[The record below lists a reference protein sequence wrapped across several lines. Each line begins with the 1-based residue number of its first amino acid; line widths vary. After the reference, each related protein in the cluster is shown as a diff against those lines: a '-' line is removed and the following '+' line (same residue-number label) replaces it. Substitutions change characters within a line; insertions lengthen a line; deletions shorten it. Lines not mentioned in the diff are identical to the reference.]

1 MLFSKNDFTK
11 CEKRLFLIIGV
22 LYLLFFMA
30 RMISNI
36 YFLTD
41 SYEYFEVAKAIRDF
55 TYFESSNHP
64 ELFTRRPFLYPLFL
78 SFFVD
83 FSPIFIVVIQT
94 VLGLFNTFI
103 LFKIIKQYKV
113 QLNNSLLILF
123 LFTPSIFIYSQLIMS
138 EWLVMLFLTMLFWLL
153 LQKWDKNNFAYIQ
166 IITVL
171 LAFTKPIFYPFI
183 YVNLVFFLVYMI
195 KKRVFSFWLFLPIIC
210 LQLYLNYNKNT
221 TGYKHFSSI
230 ENANLIDYNLYYFKS
245 STQSKE
251 KAELWLDSVYND
263 KKYVGKSFKEQ
274 NIYLKQIA
282 TNEIKK
288 NFFQYSFYH
297 FYTAIRGI
305 VDPGRFDLMTFF
317 EKETGRQGFLEI
329 LNNDKPIWDAF
340 KNKFV
345 IVYLFLIPVF
355 LANCIKWFYFL
366 KYLFFNKLTFKG
378 YYFIILFGYYILVS
392 GPVNCS
398 RYMMPF
404 QGILIVFAVL
414 GMLSKSKNLNQKTS
428 NC

>member
-1 MLFSKNDFTK
+1 MKNNFFKTNNNK
-11 CEKRLFLIIGV
+11 FFLLIC
-22 LYLLFFMA
+22 LFFLFA
-30 RMISNI
+30 LLLRLLSKI

-41 SYEYFEVAKAIRDF
+41 SYEYIQVAKQIGNFSLID
-55 TYFESSNHP
+55 TK
-64 ELFTRRPFLYPLFL
+64 RPFVYPLFL
-78 SFFVD
+78 SFFLQFNIV
-83 FSPIFIVVIQT
+83 FILIIQT
-94 VLGLFNTFI
+94 LLGLFTFYFLLKI
-103 LFKIIKQYKV
+103 LNFYTIQFQKKHIC
-113 QLNNSLLILF
+113 LLL
-123 LFTPSIFIYSQLIMS
+123 LTPSIFIYSQLIMS
-138 EWLVMLFLTMLFWLL
+138 EWLVMLFLTMLFWFLS
-153 LQKWDKNNFAYIQ
+153 QKWTKNNFAYIQ

-183 YVNLVFFLVYMI
+183 YVNLIFFLVYMI
-195 KKRVFSFWLFLPIIC
+195 KNKVFSFWLFLPIIC
-210 LQLYLNYNKNT
+210 LQLYLNYNKNV

-230 ENANLIDYNLYYFKS
+230 ENANLIGYNLYYFKS

-251 KAELWLDSVYND
+251 KAELWLNSVFND

-317 EKETGRQGFLEI
+317 EKETGRQGFLEV
-329 LNNDKPIWDAF
+329 LNSNKSIWSIF
-340 KNKFV
+340 KNKYFF
-345 IVYLFLIPVF
+345 IYIFLLPIF

-366 KYLFFNKLTFKG
+366 RYLFFNKSTFKV

-404 QGILIVFAVL
+404 QGVLMVFAVL
-414 GMLSKSKNLNQKTS
+414 GMQFKFNNRNQKI
-428 NC
+428 

>member
-11 CEKRLFLIIGV
+11 REKRLFLIIGV

-78 SFFVD
+78 SFFVN

-103 LFKIIKQYKV
+103 LFKIIKQY
-113 QLNNSLLILF
+113 QIQINNSLLIFF
-123 LFTPSIFIYSQLIMS
+123 LLTPSIFIYSQLIMS
-138 EWLVMLFLTMLFWLL
+138 EWLVMLFLTILFWLL
-153 LQKWDKNNFAYIQ
+153 LQKWTKNNFAYIQ

-183 YVNLVFFLVYMI
+183 YVNLIFFLVYMI
-195 KKRVFSFWLFLPIIC
+195 KNKVFSFWLFLPIIC
-210 LQLYLNYNKNT
+210 LQLYLNYNKNV

-230 ENANLIDYNLYYFKS
+230 ENANLIGYNLYYFKS

-251 KAELWLDSVYND
+251 KAELWLNAVFND
-263 KKYVGKSFKEQ
+263 KKYVWKSFKEQ

-317 EKETGRQGFLEI
+317 EKETGRQGFLEV
-329 LNNDKPIWDAF
+329 LNSNKSIWSIF
-340 KNKFV
+340 KNKYFF
-345 IVYLFLIPVF
+345 IYIFLLPIF

-366 KYLFFNKLTFKG
+366 RYLFFNKSTFKV

-404 QGILIVFAVL
+404 QGVLMVFAVL
-414 GMLSKSKNLNQKTS
+414 GMQFKFNNRNQKI
-428 NC
+428 

>member
-11 CEKRLFLIIGV
+11 REKRLFLIIGV

-78 SFFVD
+78 SFFVN

-103 LFKIIKQYKV
+103 LFKIIKQY
-113 QLNNSLLILF
+113 QIQINNSLLIFF
-123 LFTPSIFIYSQLIMS
+123 LLTPSIFIYSQLIMS
-138 EWLVMLFLTMLFWLL
+138 EWLVMLFLTILFWLL
-153 LQKWDKNNFAYIQ
+153 LQKWTKNNFAYIQ

-183 YVNLVFFLVYMI
+183 YVNLIFFLVYMI
-195 KKRVFSFWLFLPIIC
+195 KNKVFSFWLFLPIIC
-210 LQLYLNYNKNT
+210 LQLYLNYNKNV

-230 ENANLIDYNLYYFKS
+230 ENANLIGYNLYYFKS

-251 KAELWLDSVYND
+251 KAELWLNSVFND

-317 EKETGRQGFLEI
+317 EKETGRQGFLEV
-329 LNNDKPIWDAF
+329 LNSNKSIWSIF
-340 KNKFV
+340 KNKYFF
-345 IVYLFLIPVF
+345 IYIFLLPIF

-366 KYLFFNKLTFKG
+366 RYLFFNKSTFKV

-404 QGILIVFAVL
+404 QGVLMVFAVL
-414 GMLSKSKNLNQKTS
+414 GMQFKFNNRNQKI
-428 NC
+428 

>member
-11 CEKRLFLIIGV
+11 REKRLFLIIGV

-78 SFFVD
+78 SFFVN

-103 LFKIIKQYKV
+103 LFKIIKQY
-113 QLNNSLLILF
+113 QIQINNSLLIFF
-123 LFTPSIFIYSQLIMS
+123 LLTPSIFIYSQLIMS
-138 EWLVMLFLTMLFWLL
+138 EWLVMLFLTILFWLL
-153 LQKWDKNNFAYIQ
+153 LQKWTKNNLAYIQ

-183 YVNLVFFLVYMI
+183 YVNLIFFFVYMI
-195 KKRVFSFWLFLPIIC
+195 KNKVFSFWLFLPIIC
-210 LQLYLNYNKNT
+210 LQLYLNYNKNV

-230 ENANLIDYNLYYFKS
+230 ENANLIGYNLYYFKS

-251 KAELWLDSVYND
+251 KAELWLNSVFND

-317 EKETGRQGFLEI
+317 EKETGRQGFLEV
-329 LNNDKPIWDAF
+329 LNSNKSIWSIF
-340 KNKFV
+340 KNKYFF
-345 IVYLFLIPVF
+345 IYIFLLPIF

-366 KYLFFNKLTFKG
+366 RYLFFNKSTFKV

-404 QGILIVFAVL
+404 QGVLMVFAVL
-414 GMLSKSKNLNQKTS
+414 GMQFKFNNPNQKI
-428 NC
+428 

>member
-1 MLFSKNDFTK
+1 MLFSKIDFTK
-11 CEKRLFLIIGV
+11 SEKKLFLIITF
-22 LYLLFFMA
+22 LYFAFFIA
-30 RMISNI
+30 RMVSNI

-41 SYEYFEVAKAIRDF
+41 SYEYFEVAKAIRNF

-83 FSPIFIVVIQT
+83 FSPLIVIIFQT
-94 VLGLFNTFI
+94 IFSLFNTFI
-103 LFKIIKQYKV
+103 LFKIIKQYNI
-113 QLNNSLLILF
+113 QLTNKLLALF

-153 LQKWDKNNFAYIQ
+153 LQKWDKNKFIYIQ

-183 YVNLVFFLVYMI
+183 YINLIFFLVYMI
-195 KKRVFSFWLFLPIIC
+195 KNKLFSFWLFLPIIC

-230 ENANLIDYNLYYFKS
+230 ENANLVDYNLYYFKS

-251 KAELWLDSVYND
+251 QAELWLDSVYND
-263 KKYVGKSFKEQ
+263 KKYIGKSFKEQ
-274 NIYLKQIA
+274 NIYLKHIA

-288 NFFQYSFYH
+288 NFFQYSLYH

-317 EKETGRQGFLEI
+317 EKENGRQGFLEM
-329 LNNDKPIWDAF
+329 LNNDRPIWEVF
-340 KNKFV
+340 KNKFI
-345 IVYLFLIPVF
+345 IVYLFLIPIL
-355 LANCIKWFYFL
+355 LANCIKLFYFL
-366 KYLFFNKLTFKG
+366 RYLFFNKLSINV
-378 YYFIILFGYYILVS
+378 YYFLILFGYYVLVS

-404 QGILIVFAVL
+404 QGILIVFAIL
-414 GMLSKSKNLNQKTS
+414 GMQYKSNNRNQKFK

>member
-1 MLFSKNDFTK
+1 MALLKNDFTQS
-11 CEKRLFLIIGV
+11 EKKLFLIISV
-22 LYLLFFMA
+22 LYFLFFIA
-30 RMISNI
+30 RMVSNI

-41 SYEYFEVAKAIRDF
+41 SYEYFEVAKAIRNF
-55 TYFESSNHP
+55 TYFEPSNHP
-64 ELFTRRPFLYPLFL
+64 ELMTRRPFLYPFFL

-83 FSPIFIVVIQT
+83 FNPLIVIVFQT
-94 VLGLFNTFI
+94 ILSLFNTFI
-103 LFKIIKQYKV
+103 LFKIIKQYNIQITNK
-113 QLNNSLLILF
+113 LLVLF
-123 LFTPSIFIYSQLIMS
+123 LFTPSIFIYAQLIMS

-153 LQKWDKNNFAYIQ
+153 SQKWTQSNFACIQ
-166 IITVL
+166 IVTVL
-171 LAFTKPIFYPFI
+171 LAFTKPVFYPFI
-183 YVNLVFFLVYMI
+183 YINFIFFLVYMI
-195 KKRVFSFWLFLPIIC
+195 KNKRFSFWLFLPIIC
-210 LQLYLNYNKNT
+210 LQLYLNYNKNL

-251 KAELWLDSVYND
+251 QAELWLNSVYSN

-317 EKETGRQGFLEI
+317 EKETGRQGFLEV
-329 LNNDKPIWDAF
+329 LNTDKSIWSLF

-345 IVYLFLIPVF
+345 FIYLILIPIFLI
-355 LANCIKWFYFL
+355 NCVKWFYFSR
-366 KYLFFNKLTFKG
+366 YLFFNKLTFNG
-378 YYFIILFGYYILVS
+378 YYFMVLFGYYILVS

-404 QGILIVFAVL
+404 QGILIVFAAL
-414 GMLSKSKNLNQKTS
+414 GMLSKSKNLSQKVS

>member
-1 MLFSKNDFTK
+1 MKNNFFKTNNNK
-11 CEKRLFLIIGV
+11 FFLLIC
-22 LYLLFFMA
+22 LFFLFA
-30 RMISNI
+30 LLLRLLSKI

-41 SYEYFEVAKAIRDF
+41 SYEYIQVAKQIGNFSLID
-55 TYFESSNHP
+55 TK
-64 ELFTRRPFLYPLFL
+64 RPFVYPLFL
-78 SFFVD
+78 SFFLQFNIV
-83 FSPIFIVVIQT
+83 FILIIQT
-94 VLGLFNTFI
+94 LLGLFTFYFLLKI
-103 LFKIIKQYKV
+103 LNFYTIQFQKKHIC
-113 QLNNSLLILF
+113 LL

-138 EWLVMLFLTMLFWLL
+138 EWLVMLFLTMLFWFLS
-153 LQKWDKNNFAYIQ
+153 QKWTKNNFAYIQ

-183 YVNLVFFLVYMI
+183 YVNLIFFLVYMI
-195 KKRVFSFWLFLPIIC
+195 KNKVFSFWLFLPIIC
-210 LQLYLNYNKNT
+210 LQLYLNYNKNV

-230 ENANLIDYNLYYFKS
+230 ENANLIGYNLYYFKS

-251 KAELWLDSVYND
+251 KAELWLNSVFND

-317 EKETGRQGFLEI
+317 EKETGRQGFLEV
-329 LNNDKPIWDAF
+329 LNSNKSIWSIF
-340 KNKFV
+340 KNKYFF
-345 IVYLFLIPVF
+345 IYIFLLPIF

-366 KYLFFNKLTFKG
+366 RYLFFNKSTFKV

-404 QGILIVFAVL
+404 QGVLMVFAVL
-414 GMLSKSKNLNQKTS
+414 GMQFKFNNRNQKI
-428 NC
+428 

>member
-11 CEKRLFLIIGV
+11 SEKKIFLIICV
-22 LYLLFFMA
+22 LYFVFFIA
-30 RMISNI
+30 RMVSNI

-41 SYEYFEVAKAIRDF
+41 SYEYYEAAKAIRNF
-55 TYFESSNHP
+55 TYFESSNHL
-64 ELFTRRPFLYPLFL
+64 ELFTRRPFLYPFFL
-78 SFFVD
+78 SFFVN
-83 FSPIFIVVIQT
+83 FNPLIVVFFQT
-94 VLGLFNTFI
+94 ILSLFNTFI
-103 LFKIIKQYKV
+103 LFKIIKQYNIRLTNK
-113 QLNNSLLILF
+113 LLVLF

-153 LQKWDKNNFAYIQ
+153 SQKWTKSNFAYIQ
-166 IITVL
+166 LITVL

-183 YVNLVFFLVYMI
+183 YVNLIFFLVYMI
-195 KKRVFSFWLFLPIIC
+195 KNKVLSFWLFLPIIC

-230 ENANLIDYNLYYFKS
+230 ENSNLIDYNLYYFKS

-251 KAELWLDSVYND
+251 QAELWLDSIYKD

-288 NFFQYSFYH
+288 NFFQYSIYH

-317 EKETGRQGFLEI
+317 ERETGRQGFLEI

-345 IVYLFLIPVF
+345 LVYLFLIPIF
-355 LANCIKWFYFL
+355 LINCIKWFYFSR
-366 KYLFFNKLTFKG
+366 YLFYNKLTFNI

-404 QGILIVFAVL
+404 QGILIVFALL
-414 GMLSKSKNLNQKTS
+414 GMFSMSKNLNKKAS

>member
-11 CEKRLFLIIGV
+11 SEKKIFLIISV
-22 LYLLFFMA
+22 LYFVFFIA
-30 RMISNI
+30 RMVSNI

-41 SYEYFEVAKAIRDF
+41 SYEYYEAAKAIRNF

-64 ELFTRRPFLYPLFL
+64 ELFTRRPFLYPFFL
-78 SFFVD
+78 SFFVN
-83 FSPIFIVVIQT
+83 FNPLIVVVFQT
-94 VLGLFNTFI
+94 ILSLFNTFI
-103 LFKIIKQYKV
+103 LFKIIKQYNIRLTNK
-113 QLNNSLLILF
+113 LLVLF
-123 LFTPSIFIYSQLIMS
+123 LFTPSIFIYTQLIMS
-138 EWLVMLFLTMLFWLL
+138 EWLVMLFLTILFWLL
-153 LQKWDKNNFAYIQ
+153 LQKWTKNNFAYIQ

-183 YVNLVFFLVYMI
+183 YVNLIFFLVYMI
-195 KKRVFSFWLFLPIIC
+195 KNKLFSFWLFLPIIC
-210 LQLYLNYNKNT
+210 LQFYLNYNKNT

-230 ENANLIDYNLYYFKS
+230 ENSNLIDYNLYYFKS

-251 KAELWLDSVYND
+251 KAELWLDSIYKD

-305 VDPGRFDLMTFF
+305 VDPGRFDLMTFY
-317 EKETGRQGFLEI
+317 EKENGRQGFLEL
-329 LNNDKPIWDAF
+329 LNNDKPIWDSF

-345 IVYLFLIPVF
+345 IVYLFLIPIF
-355 LANCIKWFYFL
+355 LANCVKWFYFL
-366 KYLFFNKLTFKG
+366 KYLFFNKLTFNI
-378 YYFIILFGYYILVS
+378 YYFIVLFGYYILVS

-404 QGILIVFAVL
+404 QGILIVFALL
-414 GMLSKSKNLNQKTS
+414 GMFSMSKNLNQKVS

>member
-1 MLFSKNDFTK
+1 MLFSKNDFTNS
-11 CEKRLFLIIGV
+11 EKKLFLIISV
-22 LYLLFFMA
+22 LYFVFFIA
-30 RMISNI
+30 RMVSNI
-36 YFLTD
+36 YFLAD
-41 SYEYFEVAKAIRDF
+41 SYEYFEVAKAIRNF
-55 TYFESSNHP
+55 TYFEHSNHP
-64 ELFTRRPFLYPLFL
+64 EIFTRRPFFYPFFL

-83 FSPIFIVVIQT
+83 FNPLIVIVFQT
-94 VLGLFNTFI
+94 ILSLFNTFI
-103 LFKIIKQYKV
+103 LFKIIKQYNIQMTNK
-113 QLNNSLLILF
+113 LLVLF
-123 LFTPSIFIYSQLIMS
+123 LFTPSIFIYAQLIMS

-153 LQKWDKNNFAYIQ
+153 SQKWTKNNFAYIQ

-171 LAFTKPIFYPFI
+171 LSFTKPIFYPFI
-183 YVNLVFFLVYMI
+183 YINLIFFLVYMI
-195 KKRVFSFWLFLPIIC
+195 KNKVFSFWLFLPIIC

-251 KAELWLDSVYND
+251 QAELWLDSVYKD

-274 NIYLKQIA
+274 NSYLKQIA

-297 FYTAIRGI
+297 FYTAIRGV

-317 EKETGRQGFLEI
+317 EKETGREGFLEI
-329 LNNDKPIWDAF
+329 LNSDKPIWDAF
-340 KNKFV
+340 KNKFLV
-345 IVYLFLIPVF
+345 VYLFLIPIF
-355 LANCIKWFYFL
+355 LTNCIKWFYFL
-366 KYLFFNKLTFKG
+366 KYLFFNKLTFNV
-378 YYFIILFGYYILVS
+378 YYFIVLFGYYILVS

-404 QGILIVFAVL
+404 QGILIVFAIL

>member
-1 MLFSKNDFTK
+1 MALLKNDFTQS
-11 CEKRLFLIIGV
+11 EKKLFLIISI
-22 LYLLFFMA
+22 LYFLFFIA
-30 RMISNI
+30 RMVSNI

-41 SYEYFEVAKAIRDF
+41 SYEYFEVAKAIRNF
-55 TYFESSNHP
+55 TYFEPSTHP
-64 ELFTRRPFLYPLFL
+64 ELITRRPFLYPFFL

-83 FSPIFIVVIQT
+83 FNPLIVIVFQT
-94 VLGLFNTFI
+94 VLSLFNTFI
-103 LFKIIKQYKV
+103 VFKIIKQYNI
-113 QLNNSLLILF
+113 QLTNKLLVLF
-123 LFTPSIFIYSQLIMS
+123 LFTPSIFIYAQLIMS
-138 EWLVMLFLTMLFWLL
+138 EWLVMLFLTLLFWLL
-153 LQKWDKNNFAYIQ
+153 SQKWTQNNFAYIQ

-183 YVNLVFFLVYMI
+183 YINFIFFLVYMI
-195 KKRVFSFWLFLPIIC
+195 KNKRFSFWLFLPIIC
-210 LQLYLNYNKNT
+210 LQLYLNYNKNV

-251 KAELWLDSVYND
+251 QAELWLNSVYSD
-263 KKYVGKSFKEQ
+263 KKYIGKSFKEQ

-288 NFFQYSFYH
+288 NFFKYSFYH

-305 VDPGRFDLMTFF
+305 VNPGRFDLMTFF
-317 EKETGRQGFLEI
+317 EKETGRQGFLEV
-329 LNNDKPIWDAF
+329 LNTDKSIWSLF

-345 IVYLFLIPVF
+345 FIYLILIPIF
-355 LANCIKWFYFL
+355 LTNCVKWFYFSR
-366 KYLFFNKLTFKG
+366 YLFFNKLTFNG
-378 YYFIILFGYYILVS
+378 YYFMVLFGYYILVS

-404 QGILIVFAVL
+404 QGILIVFTIL
-414 GMLSKSKNLNQKTS
+414 GMLPKSKNLSQKVS

>member
-1 MLFSKNDFTK
+1 MLFSKTDFTK
-11 CEKRLFLIIGV
+11 SEKKLFLIITF
-22 LYLLFFMA
+22 LYFAFFIA
-30 RMISNI
+30 RMVSNI

-41 SYEYFEVAKAIRDF
+41 SYEYFEVAKAIRNF

-83 FSPIFIVVIQT
+83 FSPLIVIIFQT
-94 VLGLFNTFI
+94 IFSLFNTFI
-103 LFKIIKQYKV
+103 LFKIIKQYNI
-113 QLNNSLLILF
+113 QLTNKLLALF

-153 LQKWDKNNFAYIQ
+153 LQKWDKNKFIYIQ

-183 YVNLVFFLVYMI
+183 YINLIFFLVYMI
-195 KKRVFSFWLFLPIIC
+195 KNKLFSFWLFLPIIC

-230 ENANLIDYNLYYFKS
+230 ENANLVDYNLYYFKS

-251 KAELWLDSVYND
+251 QAELWLDSVYND
-263 KKYVGKSFKEQ
+263 KKYIGKSFKEQ
-274 NIYLKQIA
+274 NIYLKHIA

-288 NFFQYSFYH
+288 NFFQYSLYH

-317 EKETGRQGFLEI
+317 EKENGRQGFLEM
-329 LNNDKPIWDAF
+329 LNNDRPIWEVF
-340 KNKFV
+340 KNKFI
-345 IVYLFLIPVF
+345 IVYLFLIPIL
-355 LANCIKWFYFL
+355 LANCIKLFYFL
-366 KYLFFNKLTFKG
+366 RYLFFNKLSINV
-378 YYFIILFGYYILVS
+378 YYFLILFGYYVLVS

-404 QGILIVFAVL
+404 QGILIVFAIL
-414 GMLSKSKNLNQKTS
+414 GMQYKSNNRNQKFK

>member
-11 CEKRLFLIIGV
+11 REKRLFLIIGV

-78 SFFVD
+78 SFFVN

-103 LFKIIKQYKV
+103 LFKIIKQYQI
-113 QLNNSLLILF
+113 QLNNSLLIFF
-123 LFTPSIFIYSQLIMS
+123 LLTPSIFIYSQLIMS
-138 EWLVMLFLTMLFWLL
+138 EWLVMLFLTILFWLL
-153 LQKWDKNNFAYIQ
+153 LQKWTKNNFAYIQ

-183 YVNLVFFLVYMI
+183 YVNLIFFLVYMI
-195 KKRVFSFWLFLPIIC
+195 KNKVFSFWLFLPIIC
-210 LQLYLNYNKNT
+210 LQLYLNYNKNV

-230 ENANLIDYNLYYFKS
+230 ENANLIGYNLYYFKS

-251 KAELWLDSVYND
+251 KAELWLNSVFND

-317 EKETGRQGFLEI
+317 EKETGRQGFLEV
-329 LNNDKPIWDAF
+329 LNSNKSIWSIF
-340 KNKFV
+340 KNKYFF
-345 IVYLFLIPVF
+345 IYIFLLPIF

-366 KYLFFNKLTFKG
+366 RYLFFNKSTFKV

-404 QGILIVFAVL
+404 QGVLMVFAVL
-414 GMLSKSKNLNQKTS
+414 GMQFKFNNRNQKI
-428 NC
+428 

>member
-11 CEKRLFLIIGV
+11 REKRLFLIIGV

-78 SFFVD
+78 SFFVN

-103 LFKIIKQYKV
+103 LFKIIKQY
-113 QLNNSLLILF
+113 QIQINNSLLIFF
-123 LFTPSIFIYSQLIMS
+123 LLTPSIFIYSQLIMS
-138 EWLVMLFLTMLFWLL
+138 EWLVMLFLTILFWLL
-153 LQKWDKNNFAYIQ
+153 LQKWTKNNLAYIQ

-183 YVNLVFFLVYMI
+183 YVNLIFFLVYMI
-195 KKRVFSFWLFLPIIC
+195 KNKVFSFWLFLPIIC
-210 LQLYLNYNKNT
+210 LQLYLNYNKNV

-230 ENANLIDYNLYYFKS
+230 ENANLIGYNLYYFKS

-251 KAELWLDSVYND
+251 KAELWLNSVFND

-317 EKETGRQGFLEI
+317 EKETGRQGFLEV
-329 LNNDKPIWDAF
+329 LNSNKSIWSIF
-340 KNKFV
+340 KNKYFF
-345 IVYLFLIPVF
+345 IYIFLLPIF

-366 KYLFFNKLTFKG
+366 RYLFFNKSTFKV

-404 QGILIVFAVL
+404 QGVLMVFAVL
-414 GMLSKSKNLNQKTS
+414 GMQFKFNNRNQKI
-428 NC
+428 

>member
-1 MLFSKNDFTK
+1 MLFSKNDFNK
-11 CEKRLFLIIGV
+11 SEKNLFLIISIIYFV
-22 LYLLFFMA
+22 FFIS
-30 RMISNI
+30 RMLANS

-64 ELFTRRPFLYPLFL
+64 ELFTKRPFLYPFFL
-78 SFFVD
+78 SFFVG
-83 FSPIFIVVIQT
+83 FNPFIVIIFQT
-94 VLGLFNTFI
+94 IFSFFTTFI
-103 LFKIIKQYKV
+103 LLKIIKHYKI
-113 QLNNSLLILF
+113 QLTNKLLVLF
-123 LFTPSIFIYSQLIMS
+123 LFTPSIFIYAQLIMS
-138 EWLVMLFLTMLFWLL
+138 EWLVMLFLTLLFWFL
-153 LQKWDKNNFAYIQ
+153 LQKWTKNNFAYIQ
-166 IITVL
+166 LITVL

-183 YVNLVFFLVYMI
+183 YINLIFFLVYMI
-195 KKRVFSFWLFLPIIC
+195 KNKQFSFWLFMPIIC

-230 ENANLIDYNLYYFKS
+230 ENSNLLNYNLYYFKS

-251 KAELWLDSVYND
+251 QADMWLNSVYND
-263 KKYVGKSFKEQ
+263 KKYVGKNFKEQ
-274 NIYLKQIA
+274 NIYLNQIA
-282 TNEIKK
+282 TNEIKN

-297 FYTAIRGI
+297 FYTAVRG
-305 VDPGRFDLMTFF
+305 VFDPGRYDLMTFF
-317 EKETGRQGFLEI
+317 EKDNGKQGFLEI
-329 LNNDKPIWDAF
+329 LNSDKSIWSIF

-345 IVYLFLIPVF
+345 FIYLFLLPILLLNFV
-355 LANCIKWFYFL
+355 KWYYFL
-366 KYLFFNKLTFKG
+366 RYLFFNKLSPTI

-404 QGILIVFAVL
+404 QGLLIVFAIL
-414 GMLSKSKNLNQKTS
+414 GMQFKSKKLNQKTS

>member
-11 CEKRLFLIIGV
+11 PEKRLFLIIGV
-22 LYLLFFMA
+22 LYLLFFIA

-41 SYEYFEVAKAIRDF
+41 SYEYFDVAKAIQNF
-55 TYFESSNHP
+55 TYFEPSTHP

-78 SFFVD
+78 SFFFD

-94 VLGLFNTFI
+94 VLSLFNTFI
-103 LFKIIKQYKV
+103 LFKIIKQFNI
-113 QLNNSLLILF
+113 QLTNKLLVLF
-123 LFTPSIFIYSQLIMS
+123 LFTPSIFIYSQVIMS
-138 EWLVMLFLTMLFWLL
+138 EWLVMLFLTILFWLL
-153 LQKWDKNNFAYIQ
+153 LQKWDKNKFVYIQ

-183 YVNLVFFLVYMI
+183 YVNLIFFLVYMI
-195 KKRVFSFWLFLPIIC
+195 KNKVFSFWLFLPIIC
-210 LQLYLNYNKNT
+210 LQLYLNYNKNV

-251 KAELWLDSVYND
+251 QAELWLDSIYKD
-263 KKYVGKSFKEQ
+263 KKYVGESFKDQ
-274 NIYLKQIA
+274 NIYLKQTA
-282 TNEIKK
+282 TNEIQK
-288 NFFQYSFYH
+288 NFFQYSLYH

-317 EKETGRQGFLEI
+317 ERETGRQGFLEV

-345 IVYLFLIPVF
+345 IVYLLLIPIF
-355 LANCIKWFYFL
+355 FTNCIKWFYFL
-366 KYLFFNKLTFKG
+366 KYLFFTKLTFNI
-378 YYFIILFGYYILVS
+378 YYFIVLFGYYILVS

-404 QGILIVFAVL
+404 QGILIVFAIL
-414 GMLSKSKNLNQKTS
+414 GMQFKFNNRNQKI
-428 NC
+428 